1 MPRPVRRWV
10 NVSLP
15 TITWIFQNRCQQ
27 GEGQGWGKSISL
39 THEVLIRRKNRIFD
53 YQSLD
58 MKKIITLFFLCVYV
72 SVGAQVVYEDI
83 NNVGIYEF
91 LDELANLKVIE
102 INSVVKPYSRQYI
115 AEKLME
121 TYQQLSSEVVEWG
134 SGKEKGKEGKR
145 VVTLNKRQ
153 RKELMFYLQDYQ
165 IDLGCGMHDAGYAIK
180 GIKGHRDTMG
190 SGKRESH
197 IPDRG
202 SKCYLEYDDKLGF
215 LFKNNPV
222 FAVPLNPLA
231 FQYKDR
237 LFTLSIRPILGIT
250 YIGNENG
257 SATHMYWG
265 GSMFGYIGKNLGFY
279 ASLRD
284 NKESIAMAKPEY
296 LTLAQGQV
304 YKGKPGGGVYF
315 SEMRG
320 GITVSWNWGSFGLMN
335 DRFEWGNNYHGTNI
349 LSGKAPSFPYIQLHI
364 KPVKWLDFNYIHG
377 WLYSNVIDSSRSY
390 YTSNDDYRIVYRNK
404 YIATNMFTVI
414 PFKRLNISFG
424 NSIIYSDIN
433 IHPLYLIPFMFY
445 NAVDASRTGYT
456 DAASSNSQLFFD
468 ISSRQIKHL
477 HLYATLF
484 IDELKMSRVTD
495 PDLYN
500 FTSWKAGFRVSDF
513 PLQNLSFTF
522 EWTKTNPITYKHYIL
537 TTTYASSGYSL
548 GHYLRDNSY
557 EYYFAI
563 GYKPIRGLSL
573 QVSYTL
579 ATHGDEFQYD
589 NSQSTA
595 VERLPYMKNK
605 TWQNSEIAV
614 SARYE
619 YTANAYFFMEY
630 LNSTRSGDV
639 RYQPGLMHGKTNT
652 FVAGVNIG
660 F

>member
-1 MPRPVRRWV
+1 
-10 NVSLP
+10 
-15 TITWIFQNRCQQ
+15 
-27 GEGQGWGKSISL
+27 
-39 THEVLIRRKNRIFD
+39 
-53 YQSLD
+53 
-58 MKKIITLFFLCVYV
+58 MKKGLLCIVCFFVFSV
-72 SVGAQVVYEDI
+72 SQAQVVYEDI

-91 LDELANLKVIE
+91 LDELANLKMIA
-102 INSVVKPYSRQYI
+102 INSVVKPYSRHFI

-121 TYQQLSSEVVEWG
+121 AEIQLRIKNDEL
-134 SGKEKGKEGKR
+134 R
-145 VVTLNKRQ
+145 INRNRRIL
-153 RKELMFYLQDYQ
+153 KELMFYLQDYQ
-165 IDLGCGMHDAGYAIK
+165 LDARCSMLDAPNK
-180 GIKGHRDTMG
+180 NQQSDEANH
-190 SGKRESH
+190 ESLVTSH
-197 IPDRG
+197 QSLCQIPV
-202 SKCYLEYDDKLGF
+202 EYDHKLGF
-215 LFKNNPV
+215 LFKKKPN

-231 FQYKDR
+231 FQYKGS

-250 YIGNENG
+250 YMGNENG
-257 SATHMYWG
+257 STTHMYWG
-265 GSMFGYIGKNLGFY
+265 GSMFGYIGKNFGFY

-284 NKESIAMAKPEY
+284 NTESIAMAKPEY

-320 GITVSWNWGSFGLMN
+320 GITVAWNWGSFGVMN
-335 DRFEWGNNYHGTNI
+335 DRFEWGNNYHGANI

-364 KPVKWLDFNYIHG
+364 RPVKWLDFNYIHG

-433 IHPLYLIPFMFY
+433 VHPLYLIPFMFF
-445 NAVDASRTGYT
+445 NAVDASKNAYSN
-456 DAASSNSQLFFD
+456 DAGSNSQLFFD
-468 ISSRQIKHL
+468 VSSRQIKHL

-484 IDELKMSRVTD
+484 IDELKMSRISD
-495 PDLYN
+495 PNLYN

-522 EWTKTNPITYKHYIL
+522 EWTKTNPITYKHYIPA
-537 TTTYASSGYSL
+537 TTYASNNYSL
-548 GHYLRDNSY
+548 GHYLRDNSF
-557 EYYFAI
+557 EYYVAI

-573 QVSYTL
+573 QASYTV
-579 ATHGDEFQYD
+579 AAHGDEYEYNPQQGISVD
-589 NSQSTA
+589 Q
-595 VERLPYMKNK
+595 LPFIKNK

-619 YTANAYFFMEY
+619 YTANAYFFLEY
-630 LNSTRSGDV
+630 LNSTRTGDV
-639 RYQPGLMHGKTNT
+639 RYQPDFMHGKTNT
-652 FVAGVNIG
+652 LVAGVNIG

>member
-1 MPRPVRRWV
+1 
-10 NVSLP
+10 
-15 TITWIFQNRCQQ
+15 
-27 GEGQGWGKSISL
+27 
-39 THEVLIRRKNRIFD
+39 
-53 YQSLD
+53 
-58 MKKIITLFFLCVYV
+58 MKKVVTLLLICLSFG
-72 SVGAQVVYEDI
+72 VGAQVVYEDI
-83 NNVGIYEF
+83 NNIGIYEF

-102 INSVVKPYSRQYI
+102 INSVVKPYSRQFI
-115 AEKLME
+115 AEKLFE
-121 TYQQLSSEVVEWG
+121 AKKYVDEQEEILKYGNTEIQP
-134 SGKEKGKEGKR
+134 KGKKR
-145 VVTLNKRQ
+145 SKVVKLNKRQ
-153 RKELMFYLQDYQ
+153 MKELLFYLQDYQ
-165 IDLGCGMHDAGYAIK
+165 IDLRCKEQDTRY
-180 GIKGHRDTMG
+180 GIRDTLKKDDD
-190 SGKRESH
+190 SIISNRESR
-197 IPDRG
+197 IPDPG
-202 SKCYLEYDDKLGF
+202 SDCYLEYDHKLGF
-215 LFKNNPV
+215 LFKKKKN

-231 FQYKDR
+231 FQYKDS

-250 YIGNENG
+250 YMGNENG

-265 GSMFGYIGKNLGFY
+265 GSMFGYIGKNFGFY

-320 GITVSWNWGSFGLMN
+320 GITVAWNWGSFGVMN
-335 DRFEWGNNYHGTNI
+335 DRFEWGNNYHGSNI

-364 KPVKWLDFNYIHG
+364 RPVKWLDFNYIHG

-390 YTSNDDYRIVYRNK
+390 YTSNDDYRIIYRNK

-433 IHPLYLIPFMFY
+433 VHPLYLIPFMFF

-477 HLYATLF
+477 HLYLTLF
-484 IDELKMSRVTD
+484 IDELKMSRITD

-522 EWTKTNPITYKHYIL
+522 EWTKTNPITYKHYIPA
-537 TTTYASSGYSL
+537 TTYASSDYSL
-548 GHYLRDNSY
+548 GHYLRDNSF
-557 EYYFAI
+557 EYYFSL

-573 QVSYTL
+573 QASYTL
-579 ATHGDEFQYD
+579 ATHGDEYAYNF
-589 NSQSTA
+589 SQPTPLDQ
-595 VERLPYMKNK
+595 LPYMKNK
-605 TWQNSEIAV
+605 TWQNSEVAV

-619 YTANAYFFMEY
+619 YTTNGYFFLEY
-630 LNSTRSGDV
+630 LNSSRMGDLG
-639 RYQPGLMHGKTNT
+639 YQPDFMHGKTNT